1 MKVEYSQNR
10 DKQRGRTGR
19 DINVEFD
26 ILFKF

>member
-1 MKVEYSQNR
+1 MRVEFAQNK

-26 ILFKF
+26 VLFKF